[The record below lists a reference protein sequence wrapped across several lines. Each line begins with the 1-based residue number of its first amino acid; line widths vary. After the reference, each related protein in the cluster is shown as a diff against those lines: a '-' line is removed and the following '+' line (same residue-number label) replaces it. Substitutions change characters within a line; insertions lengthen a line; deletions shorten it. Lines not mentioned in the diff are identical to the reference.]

1 MEEKRTFILSTDHE
15 EDIDI
20 LTDEEAGQIFKAIFK
35 YINRGQEPEFEDRL
49 LRIIFKRIK
58 RDLDTL
64 GR

>member
-1 MEEKRTFILSTDHE
+1 MEEKRTFILSTDRE

-20 LTDEEAGQIFKAIFK
+20 LTDEEAGQIFKAILK
-35 YINRGQEPEFEDRL
+35 YISRGQEPEFEDRL